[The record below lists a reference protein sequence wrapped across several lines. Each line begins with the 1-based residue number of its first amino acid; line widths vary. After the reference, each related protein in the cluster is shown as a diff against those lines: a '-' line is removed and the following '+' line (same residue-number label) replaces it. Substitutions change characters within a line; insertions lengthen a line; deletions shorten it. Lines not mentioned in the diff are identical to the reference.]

1 MRGIMRGRISAL
13 LGMSPAMKTQQS
25 AKWGGIPDMLD
36 PRMPTESPIRFQL
49 AVLSKS
55 LTAEIILGLMI
66 AFNVGLIIIEVDSG
80 AVGVEREIPA
90 WVEVA
95 NLIMLATF
103 SLELIF
109 KCAVYQSKIF
119 LDAFHLI
126 DAFVVLLDLSI
137 YAVEDFAGMEATSA
151 FSAVRLLRIIR
162 ILRAVRLL
170 RKSRELSMLM
180 LSFLASLSAV
190 FWGVIMVIVMVTLWA
205 ILAVQLIHPIN
216 YRIWVDR
223 DCERCPHAFES
234 VWQSAMTLLQTVI
247 AGDSWG
253 HLALPILEAEPIT
266 LTYFAGVIVSVD
278 LAMLNLI
285 LAVIVDS
292 AQDARSVSDHER
304 ALQMEKDF
312 NQATQQLYRLCRRL
326 DTDNSGKIDP
336 SEFVRGFE
344 QDQDFAD
351 CLKGMGIGGRD
362 LEWVLSVLD
371 KDDSGDIS
379 PDEFVDQL
387 YKLRTHE
394 THQILSTLTDVRK
407 LLRELAVTQAGVIMH
422 NTEMSNWKANSA
434 NDDEAK
440 LGAFSSRDTASEVSC
455 VDCIT

>member
-1 MRGIMRGRISAL
+1 
-13 LGMSPAMKTQQS
+13 
-25 AKWGGIPDMLD
+25 
-36 PRMPTESPIRFQL
+36 
-49 AVLSKS
+49 
-55 LTAEIILGLMI
+55 
-66 AFNVGLIIIEVDSG
+66 
-80 AVGVEREIPA
+80 
-90 WVEVA
+90 
-95 NLIMLATF
+95 
-103 SLELIF
+103 
-109 KCAVYQSKIF
+109 
-119 LDAFHLI
+119 
-126 DAFVVLLDLSI
+126 
-137 YAVEDFAGMEATSA
+137 
-151 FSAVRLLRIIR
+151 
-162 ILRAVRLL
+162 
-170 RKSRELSMLM
+170 MLM

-234 VWQSAMTLLQTVI
+234 VWQSALTLLQTVI

-253 HLALPILEAEPIT
+253 NLALPILEAEPIT
-266 LTYFAGVIVSVD
+266 LIYFAGVIVSVD

-326 DTDNSGKIDP
+326 DLDNSGKIDP

-362 LEWVLSVLD
+362 LEWVLSILD

-422 NTEMSNWKANSA
+422 NTGMSNLRADSA

-440 LGAFSSRDTASEVSC
+440 LRAFSSRDTASEVSC